1 MTNIDEKLNNLLDQ
15 VTSTKLEGIKLK
27 IFISKKVME
36 SIKILVEYFG
46 MFIEKKQPKNNNKSK
61 RRTLSNNNN
70 NNNDN
75 FDVYRL
81 TKEKLDRLLQ
91 KYNPK

>member
-1 MTNIDEKLNNLLDQ
+1 MTNIDEKLNNLLEQ

-46 MFIEKKQPKNNNKSK
+46 MFIEKKQPKNNNKLK
-61 RRTLSNNNN
+61 RRTLSTINN